1 MEYQVTPSLTLWSE
15 FAYEPS
21 TWKSPK
27 KNGITSGYDNKQT
40 LYLSKIGVKY
50 QW

>member
-1 MEYQVTPSLTLWSE
+1 MASALALVEYQVTPSLTLWSE

-27 KNGITSGYDNKQT
+27 RMELRQDMIINKRYT
-40 LYLSKIGVKY
+40 
-50 QW
+50 